1 MLMMAPK
8 VGAALALGNCVIL
21 KPAEQTPLSALFI
34 ASLVKEVGFPKGVFQ
49 VIPGYGPT
57 AGAALSAHLGVNKVA
72 FTGWLQKSHDN
83 GMKFSEMTSIDR
95 K

>member
-72 FTGWLQKSHDN
+72 FTGWVCKKATT
-83 GMKFSEMTSIDR
+83 MA
-95 K
+95 